1 MFSKKVSFKSSF
13 LRHSSTSP
21 NQQRRPLT
29 SLLSVYFF
37 YGFRSRTPW
46 RPSVIMTT
54 IIGQLDCWQLQLSGI
69 EKYLNMSGILPRTLI
84 GGRNELRT
92 LIGCRNEGRLLIR
105 CSNEPRALI
114 GYRNI
119 PSALYGVRNVLM
131 TVNCDWLTGM
141 CSWLWLVTGICPEL
155 WLVTGIY
162 PVLWLVY
169 EMCSWLWLVDW
180 NGLMTLIGCCNVPR
194 ALIGGL
200 ICAHDSLCSD

>member
-1 MFSKKVSFKSSF
+1 MFSKKVTFKSSF

-21 NQQRRPLT
+21 NQQRRPLP

-92 LIGCRNEGRLLIR
+92 LIGCRNE
-105 CSNEPRALI
+105 PRALI
-114 GYRNI
+114 SYRNI
-119 PSALYGVRNVLM
+119 PSALNGVRNVLM
-131 TVNCDWLTGM
+131 TVNCD
-141 CSWLWLVTGICPEL
+141 
-155 WLVTGIY
+155 
-162 PVLWLVY
+162 
-169 EMCSWLWLVDW
+169 
-180 NGLMTLIGCCNVPR
+180 
-194 ALIGGL
+194 
-200 ICAHDSLCSD
+200 

>member
-1 MFSKKVSFKSSF
+1 MVLSEKKDLYHRIRIKTEEKTKVVATVWGTEFIQFIATLAIFLQDDLKKKRKRKTATGQNGCCFGKMDDHPVHTIPNHQPIKMDVLTTTFFLQIILSKWL

-21 NQQRRPLT
+21 NQQRRPLP

-92 LIGCRNEGRLLIR
+92 LIGCRNEG
-105 CSNEPRALI
+105 
-114 GYRNI
+114 
-119 PSALYGVRNVLM
+119 
-131 TVNCDWLTGM
+131 
-141 CSWLWLVTGICPEL
+141 
-155 WLVTGIY
+155 
-162 PVLWLVY
+162 
-169 EMCSWLWLVDW
+169 
-180 NGLMTLIGCCNVPR
+180 
-194 ALIGGL
+194 
-200 ICAHDSLCSD
+200 